1 MHLKFKNKRITGILS
16 VLPKNEI
23 HFLDEISNYNFSEK
37 QTIKL
42 GKIMGYGTRRI
53 VNSGTSVSDL
63 CSYGLNY
70 LFDNNLL
77 DKNSFQAMILC
88 TQSPDQFI
96 PATSNIIAGNLG
108 LSDDVICMDINQG
121 CAGFEVGL
129 MQAFMLLDTES
140 INKVVLLNADVLSK
154 KVAVKD
160 RNSRPLVGDGA
171 SITIIEN
178 CVNNEIIDVFI
189 KMDGTGA
196 LSLQIPAG
204 GFKLPSDEKTSELVQ
219 DTAGNFRSLNDLVMK
234 GDEVFNFVQT
244 KVPDLLNEMLE
255 KLKID
260 KSFFDY
266 YFFHQPNKFM
276 LEKLA
281 EKLEIPC
288 EKMPNNIC
296 EKYGNGSNNTVPLN
310 ICENLGKRAL
320 NGNYSVCLGGFG
332 VGLTWSLI
340 KCNLE
345 NLNFCNIINY

>member
-1 MHLKFKNKRITGILS
+1 MHLKFKNKRISGILS
-16 VLPKNEI
+16 ILPNNEI

-37 QTIKL
+37 QSVKL

-53 VNSGTSVSDL
+53 VDNNTSVSDL
-63 CSYGLNY
+63 CTYGLNY
-70 LFDNNLL
+70 LFENNLL
-77 DKNSFQAMILC
+77 ERDSFEAMVLC

-96 PATSNIIAGNLG
+96 PATSNIIAGNLK
-108 LSDDVICMDINQG
+108 LKDDVICMDINQG

-129 MQAFMLLDTES
+129 MQAFMLLNTGV
-140 INKVVLLNADVLSK
+140 INKVVLLNADILSK
-154 KVAVKD
+154 KVSIND

-171 SITIIEN
+171 SITIVEN
-178 CVNNEIIDVFI
+178 CENDEIIDVFL
-189 KMDGTGA
+189 KMDGSGA

-204 GFKLPSDEKTSELVQ
+204 GFKLPSNEDTSRLEE
-219 DTAGNFRSLNDLVMK
+219 DSAGNSRSLNDLVMK

-244 KVPDLLNEMLE
+244 KVPELLTEMFNILH
-255 KLKID
+255 LD
-260 KSFFDY
+260 KDFFDF

-281 EKLEIPC
+281 EKLDIAY

-310 ICENLGKRAL
+310 ICENLGSSVL
-320 NGNYSVCLGGFG
+320 NGNYNVCLGGFG

-340 KCNLE
+340 KCKLE
-345 NLNFCNIINY
+345 NLQFCEIINY

>member
-1 MHLKFKNKRITGILS
+1 MHLKFKNKRISGILS
-16 VLPKNEI
+16 VLPNNEI

-53 VNSGTSVSDL
+53 VNNDTSVSDL
-63 CSYGLNY
+63 CTYGLNY

-96 PATSNIIAGNLG
+96 PATSNIIAGNLK

-154 KVAVKD
+154 KVSIKD

-178 CVNNEIIDVFI
+178 CKNNEIIDVFI

-204 GFKLPSDEKTSELVQ
+204 GFRLPSDEKTSELVQ

-281 EKLEIPC
+281 EKLEIPY

-310 ICENLGKRAL
+310 ICENLGSSLL
-320 NGNYSVCLGGFG
+320 NGNFNVCLGGFG

-340 KCNLE
+340 KCKLE
-345 NLNFCNIINY
+345 NLDFCNIINY